1 MATWITHLIIA
12 DRLLTRFDLDRRAF
26 CVGNIAPDCNIEN
39 SDWTSF
45 TPPREVTHF
54 MSDRRKTF
62 ADCEDF
68 RGKYLSEPVEP
79 PRRDFL
85 LGYYSHLLTDVA
97 FQDTL
102 RDESRVKTAWK
113 RVTASELAGK
123 AAGMPESF
131 DSLKKLIP
139 RERHE
144 REFEYLEALYL
155 AAHPDSGY
163 LTEILPLKSFPDYL
177 DFLPPGAI
185 ARKVKLMALPRPEPV
200 RLVFISADEFE
211 KFVSDTTELV
221 AGKLA
226 SLFSPA
232 AV

>member
-1 MATWITHLIIA
+1 MATWATHLMIA
-12 DRLLTRFDLDRRAF
+12 DRLLERFDLDRRAF

-54 MSDRRKTF
+54 MSGKKKTF
-62 ADCEDF
+62 EDCEDF
-68 RGKYLSEPVEP
+68 REKYLSEPGEP

-97 FQDTL
+97 FQNTL
-102 RDESRVKTAWK
+102 RDEARVKAVWK
-113 RVTASELAGK
+113 RVTASDLSEK

-131 DSLKKLIP
+131 DSIKILIP
-139 RERHE
+139 KERRE
-144 REFEYLEALYL
+144 REFGYLESLYL
-155 AAHPDSGY
+155 ADHPDSGY

-177 DFLPPGAI
+177 DFLPQGAI
-185 ARKVKLMALPRPEPV
+185 ARKVRLMTLPRPEPV
-200 RLVFISADEFE
+200 GLVFISANEFD
-211 KFVSDTTELV
+211 KFVADTTELV
-221 AGKLA
+221 AGKLE
-226 SLFSPA
+226 LLLSPA

>member
-1 MATWITHLIIA
+1 MANWITHLMIA
-12 DRLLTRFDLDRRAF
+12 DSLLTRFDLDRRAF

-54 MSDRRKTF
+54 MSGKKKTF
-62 ADCEDF
+62 EDCEDF
-68 RGKYLSEPVEP
+68 REKYLSEPGDP

-97 FQDTL
+97 FQNML
-102 RDESRVKTAWK
+102 RDESRVKAAWK

-139 RERHE
+139 KERRE

-155 AAHPDSGY
+155 ADHPDSGY

-185 ARKVKLMALPRPEPV
+185 ARKVRLMTLPHPEPV
-200 RLVFISADEFE
+200 GLVFISANDFD
-211 KFVSDTTELV
+211 KFVADTTELV
-221 AGKLA
+221 AGKLE
-226 SLFSPA
+226 SLLSPA